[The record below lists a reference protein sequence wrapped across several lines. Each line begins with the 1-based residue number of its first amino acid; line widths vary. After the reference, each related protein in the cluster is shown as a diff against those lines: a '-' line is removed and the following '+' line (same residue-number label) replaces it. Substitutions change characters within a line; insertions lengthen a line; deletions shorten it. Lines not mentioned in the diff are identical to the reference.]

1 MAVDSTFVTIMA
13 LGAGGALVGILL
25 AARCL
30 LWLRWQYARD
40 AQKPPT
46 AEILWRLPL
55 VFVPTTKIPYA
66 FVATAVIAGRH
77 ASVPEWLPWTVGGAF
92 ALVAIVQGSV
102 AAALGNPDRSGRLAR
117 FADTLGARTHGFV
130 FYRVPF
136 VGRKA
141 TPLRVAGFPI
151 SMAILGLIETL
162 AILVLVA
169 IVVMMPRYES
179 V

>member
-1 MAVDSTFVTIMA
+1 MTIDSTFVTIVT
-13 LGAGGALVGILL
+13 LGAGGTLVGILL

-55 VFVPTTKIPYA
+55 VFVATTKIPYA
-66 FVATAVIAGRH
+66 IVVAAVIAGRH

-92 ALVAIVQGSV
+92 ALVAIVQGAV

-117 FADTLGARTHGFV
+117 LADNLGARTRGIV

-136 VGRKA
+136 VGLKA
-141 TPLRVAGFPI
+141 TSLSVVGFPVA
-151 SMAILGLIETL
+151 MAILGVIETL
-162 AILVLVA
+162 AILVMVA
-169 IVVMMPRYES
+169 TVVTVSR
-179 V
+179 

>member
-66 FVATAVIAGRH
+66 FVATVVIAGRH
-77 ASVPEWLPWTVGGAF
+77 AVVPEWLPWAVGGAF
-92 ALVAIVQGSV
+92 ALVAIVQGAV
-102 AAALGNPDRSGRLAR
+102 AAALGNPDRSGRLACLV
-117 FADTLGARTHGFV
+117 DVLGARTRGFV
-130 FYRVPF
+130 FYRLPF
-136 VGRKA
+136 AGRKA
-141 TPLRVAGFPI
+141 TPLSVVGFPVA
-151 SMAILGLIETL
+151 MAILGVIETL

-169 IVVMMPRYES
+169 TVVMSM
-179 V
+179 

>member
-1 MAVDSTFVTIMA
+1 MTFDPTSTTILA
-13 LGAGGALVGILL
+13 LGAGGVLVGILL

-40 AQKPPT
+40 AQKPPS

-55 VFVPTTKIPYA
+55 VFVTMTKIPYV

-77 ASVPEWLPWTVGGAF
+77 AEVPEWLPWTVGGAF
-92 ALVAIVQGSV
+92 ALVAIVQGAV
-102 AAALGNPDRSGRLAR
+102 AAALGNPDRSGLLAR
-117 FADTLGARTHGFV
+117 LVDTLGARTQGFV

-136 VGRKA
+136 VVRKA
-141 TPLRVAGFPI
+141 TPLSVVGFPI
-151 SMAILGLIETL
+151 SMAILGMIETL

-169 IVVMMPRYES
+169 IVVMVAR
-179 V
+179 

>member
-1 MAVDSTFVTIMA
+1 MTFDLTSMTIVA

-55 VFVPTTKIPYA
+55 VFVPVTKAQYA
-66 FVATAVIAGRH
+66 LIVALSITGRQ
-77 ASVPEWLPWTVGGAF
+77 ATVPEWLPWTVGVAF
-92 ALVAIVQGSV
+92 ALVAIVQGAV
-102 AAALGNPDRSGRLAR
+102 AAALGNPDRTGPLAR
-117 FADTLGARTHGFV
+117 LADTLGARTRGIV
-130 FYRVPF
+130 FYRLPF

-141 TPLRVAGFPI
+141 TPLSVVGFPI
-151 SMAILGLIETL
+151 AIAILGVIETM
-162 AILVLVA
+162 AVLVLVA
-169 IVVMMPRYES
+169 TIVMVAR
-179 V
+179 

>member
-1 MAVDSTFVTIMA
+1 MTFDSTSMTLLA
-13 LGAGGALVGILL
+13 LGAGGALLGILL

-77 ASVPEWLPWTVGGAF
+77 AAVPEWLHWTVGGAF
-92 ALVAIVQGSV
+92 ALVAIVQGVV
-102 AAALGNPDRSGRLAR
+102 AAVLGNPDRSGRLACLV
-117 FADTLGARTHGFV
+117 DTIGARTQGFA
-130 FYRVPF
+130 FCCVPF

-141 TPLRVAGFPI
+141 TPISVAGFPVA
-151 SMAILGLIETL
+151 MAILGVIETL
-162 AILVLVA
+162 AILVMVA
-169 IVVMMPRYES
+169 TVVMVSR
-179 V
+179 

>member
-1 MAVDSTFVTIMA
+1 MTFDSTSMTIVV

-77 ASVPEWLPWTVGGAF
+77 ASVPEWLHWTVGGVF
-92 ALVAIVQGSV
+92 ALVAIVQGAV
-102 AAALGNPDRSGRLAR
+102 AAALGNPDRSGRLACLV
-117 FADTLGARTHGFV
+117 DTLGARTRGFV
-130 FYRVPF
+130 FYRLPF
-136 VGRKA
+136 VGRNA
-141 TPLRVAGFPI
+141 TPISVAGSPVA
-151 SMAILGLIETL
+151 MAILGVIETL

-169 IVVMMPRYES
+169 TVVMVSR
-179 V
+179 